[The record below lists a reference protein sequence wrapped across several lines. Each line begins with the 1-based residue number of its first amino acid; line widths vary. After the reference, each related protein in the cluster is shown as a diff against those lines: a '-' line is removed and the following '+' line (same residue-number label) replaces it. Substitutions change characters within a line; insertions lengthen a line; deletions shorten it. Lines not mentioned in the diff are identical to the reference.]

1 MAARVESTRELRKVP
16 FGAPSEGLSPERDS
30 HSTELRGETH
40 LGMAQIFDL
49 GIRGLRDEFGWL
61 LLVSAMVWF
70 PLRLVPTLLS
80 SGNAENDLAATVLLT
95 INNGIAQTVTTAL
108 LARRLAAGYRE
119 RGALIPEPQRLL
131 VACLPGIVGLGLVTG
146 IATGIGMCMLLIP
159 GIYLSFKLSLAPTI
173 LVLEDGS
180 MGDAIRR
187 SLHLSTSSFWRWAGL
202 MLSMLVLAGPI
213 SSGIGVLEQPV
224 VRQEVYEWSGL
235 SAAAFAWIYAA
246 LSSVLLAFAAALT
259 AAVMTAYYFDLLVR
273 RDGVDLAQ
281 QLRQLRARSS
291 EA

>member
-1 MAARVESTRELRKVP
+1 
-16 FGAPSEGLSPERDS
+16 
-30 HSTELRGETH
+30 
-40 LGMAQIFDL
+40 MAQIFDL

-119 RGALIPEPQRLL
+119 RGALIPKPQRLL

-187 SLHLSTSSFWRWAGL
+187 SLHLTTSSFWRWAGL

-235 SAAAFAWIYAA
+235 SAPAFAWIYAA

-281 QLRQLRARSS
+281 QLRQLRARS
-291 EA
+291 ADA